1 MNNLEYSATV
11 SSIWRV
17 LLSVTFQGRFSQ
29 FVPNWFYHRRS
40 NKSPFKHFCF
50 VNNRVYATSAQTAF
64 SERRSSDELC
74 CIVLREGRGGPARG
88 GIRNSLISITLSI
101 TRLRSL
107 KTALFSV
114 WMLNYISKLLQ
125 NCASSLYFFFFI
137 IFSENLNCAFWQS
150 FGLIL

>member
-1 MNNLEYSATV
+1 MNNLEHSATV
-11 SSIWRV
+11 SSIGRI
-17 LLSVTFQGRFSQ
+17 LLSVTFIGLFSQ
-29 FVPNWFYHRRS
+29 FLPNYFYHRRS

-74 CIVLREGRGGPARG
+74 CIVLLEGKGGPARG

-107 KTALFSV
+107 KTALFSI
-114 WMLNYISKLLQ
+114 WMFNYIAKLLQ
-125 NCASSLYFFFFI
+125 NRASSLNVL
-137 IFSENLNCAFWQS
+137 IFSENQNCAFWQS
-150 FGLIL
+150 FGLILQ